1 MWKLIQIKFDPKTTG
16 GLVMRVNRISL
27 PNMNSQFRHYYYLT
41 TYWVIFLTHLM
52 TFYNILPILQHQRKQ
67 TSLFYQ
73 KHMSRVTF
81 HREDLQ
87 TQKNHNNNNKM
98 KLNCHVLSPYHTHY
112 VTLKKNG
119 IFSIVKLLTGDQKI
133 LSGVSYL
140 NRKTWLSSLL
150 DLS

>member
-1 MWKLIQIKFDPKTTG
+1 MWKLIQIKFEPKTTG

-87 TQKNHNNNNKM
+87 TQKNHNNNNKIE
-98 KLNCHVLSPYHTHY
+98 LSCVISIPHTLCHI
-112 VTLKKNG
+112 KKNG
-119 IFSIVKLLTGDQKI
+119 IFSIVKLLTRDQKI